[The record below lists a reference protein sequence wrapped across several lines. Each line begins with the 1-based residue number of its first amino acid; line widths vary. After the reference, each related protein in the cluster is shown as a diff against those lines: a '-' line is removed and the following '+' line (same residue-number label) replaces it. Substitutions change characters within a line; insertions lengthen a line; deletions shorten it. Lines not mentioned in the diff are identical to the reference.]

1 MHNRCMMQLTI
12 TNCLNILRCFGDNA
26 FFSSSRDSN
35 TMVDQNK
42 LSLYLEQLRDELIA
56 ETLWL
61 EEELDENKYNSTAP
75 FCCDTMAFHEWLQF
89 VFLPKMQYMIDNNL
103 ELPSSLAIAPM
114 GEVEYRAELKERE
127 NLIKILNEIDSL
139 FV

>member
-1 MHNRCMMQLTI
+1 
-12 TNCLNILRCFGDNA
+12 
-26 FFSSSRDSN
+26 
-35 TMVDQNK
+35 MVDQNK
-42 LSLYLEQLRDELIA
+42 LRLYLEQLRNELIA

-61 EEELDENKYNSTAP
+61 EEELDENKYNSSAP
-75 FCCDTMAFHEWLQF
+75 FCCDTMEFHEWLQF

-127 NLIKILNEIDSL
+127 NLIKILNKIDSL

>member
-1 MHNRCMMQLTI
+1 
-12 TNCLNILRCFGDNA
+12 
-26 FFSSSRDSN
+26 
-35 TMVDQNK
+35 MVDQNK

-114 GEVEYRAELKERE
+114 GEVEYRA
-127 NLIKILNEIDSL
+127 
-139 FV
+139 

>member
-1 MHNRCMMQLTI
+1 
-12 TNCLNILRCFGDNA
+12 
-26 FFSSSRDSN
+26 
-35 TMVDQNK
+35 MVDQNK

-75 FCCDTMAFHEWLQF
+75 FCCDTMEFHEWLQF

-127 NLIKILNEIDSL
+127 NLIKILNKIDSL

>member
-1 MHNRCMMQLTI
+1 
-12 TNCLNILRCFGDNA
+12 
-26 FFSSSRDSN
+26 
-35 TMVDQNK
+35 MVDQNK

-56 ETLWL
+56 ET
-61 EEELDENKYNSTAP
+61 
-75 FCCDTMAFHEWLQF
+75 FHEWLQF

>member
-1 MHNRCMMQLTI
+1 
-12 TNCLNILRCFGDNA
+12 
-26 FFSSSRDSN
+26 
-35 TMVDQNK
+35 MVDQNK

-61 EEELDENKYNSTAP
+61 EDELDENKYKSTAP
-75 FCCDTMAFHEWLQF
+75 FCCDTMEFHEWLQF

-103 ELPSSLAIAPM
+103 ELPSSRAIAPM
-114 GEVEYRAELKERE
+114 GEVEYRTELKERE
-127 NLIKILNEIDSL
+127 NLIKILNKIDSL

>member
-1 MHNRCMMQLTI
+1 
-12 TNCLNILRCFGDNA
+12 
-26 FFSSSRDSN
+26 
-35 TMVDQNK
+35 MVDQNK

-61 EEELDENKYNSTAP
+61 EEEHNSTAP
-75 FCCDTMAFHEWLQF
+75 FCCDTMEFHEWLQF

-114 GEVEYRAELKERE
+114 GEVEYRTELKERE
-127 NLIKILNEIDSL
+127 NLIKILNKIDSL

>member
-1 MHNRCMMQLTI
+1 MQNRHMMQLTI
-12 TNCLNILRCFGDNA
+12 TSYLNILRCFG
-26 FFSSSRDSN
+26 DSN

-127 NLIKILNEIDSL
+127 NLIKILNKIDSL